1 MPQPRTNGTI
11 PGVGAPAPALRFVQQ
26 DRTDSDLAALQ
37 GQVVVLLSVPSLDTS
52 TCALETRTFNKL
64 AADLGAHVLVV
75 SVDTPFAMKRFCVAE
90 GIDHV
95 YTGSDFR
102 YHDMHD
108 HWGVGIAEG
117 PMMATLARCVW
128 VIDREG
134 VIRYVELT
142 PELGSEPDYQAALA
156 AVQALR

>member
-1 MPQPRTNGTI
+1 MPQPRTNGAI
-11 PGVGAPAPALRFVQQ
+11 PGVGDTAPQLRFVQQ
-26 DRTDSDLAALQ
+26 DRTDADLASLK
-37 GQVVVLLSVPSLDTS
+37 GRVVVLLSVPSLDTG

-64 AADLGAHVLVV
+64 AAGVGAHVLVV

-108 HWGVGIAEG
+108 RWGVGIAEG
-117 PMMATLARCVW
+117 PLMAALARCVW

-134 VIRYVELT
+134 VIRYFEMT
-142 PELGSEPDYQAALA
+142 PELGSEPDYQAALEA
-156 AVQALR
+156 AKGLL